1 MYSRSWYLYVLEIL
15 CVFFVYIEGKM
26 EIGDVSG
33 SEKLSNYWGSD
44 EYLFWEVKDDMVDN
58 LFINEEGLLVEI
70 ERKGS
75 LVGL

>member
-1 MYSRSWYLYVLEIL
+1 M
-15 CVFFVYIEGKM
+15 
-26 EIGDVSG
+26 GDVSG